1 MFMDESAEQVAAVW
15 AGRHVQRRRAHP
27 TFGMSVRVR
36 SLNGRTDH
44 LDPLGVIHCP
54 SDLKVGRATA
64 GRQVPLAASPR
75 GHLPL
80 VLLLAEPHLD
90 FLLFV
95 VGGLVGV
102 QLERSVVGVG
112 LRAADEAARVE
123 ALRQHDVALAEA
135 KPSRERDLEGLKDS
149 GAKTAQAGG

>member
-1 MFMDESAEQVAAVW
+1 MERAVWPVFVVVAAVD
-15 AGRHVQRRRAHP
+15 AEDVLEVAAAEDEDPVEAVSADRAHP

-75 GHLPL
+75 GYVPL

-90 FLLFV
+90 FCA
-95 VGGLVGV
+95 
-102 QLERSVVGVG
+102 SY
-112 LRAADEAARVE
+112 
-123 ALRQHDVALAEA
+123 
-135 KPSRERDLEGLKDS
+135 
-149 GAKTAQAGG
+149 